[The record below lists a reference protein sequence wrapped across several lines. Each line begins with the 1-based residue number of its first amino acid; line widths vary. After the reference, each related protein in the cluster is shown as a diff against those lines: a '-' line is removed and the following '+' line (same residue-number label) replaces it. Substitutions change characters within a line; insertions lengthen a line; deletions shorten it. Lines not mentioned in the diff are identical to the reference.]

1 MENFEY
7 SQPTNVLF
15 GKNQILNLVDCLK
28 PYGKRVLLVYGGESI
43 KNNGLYQT
51 IIELLKDFE
60 LLELGGI
67 QPNPKLKSVYEGVQI
82 CKNNNIDV
90 ILGVGGGSAID
101 CAKAIAVGAKYNGDV
116 WDLITQKKN
125 IISVLPIVG
134 ILTISASGT
143 EIGNGSVISNPEIK
157 QKLGFDVP
165 YMRLK
170 SVILDP
176 TYTMSVPK
184 KHTVAGIVDIMSHLL
199 EQYLIGEGTFLSNQL
214 CEGVMKTVIH
224 YVSIVLEEPNNYEA
238 RGQIMWAS
246 SLANN
251 GILSLGSS
259 LYAFSCHAIEHELS
273 AFYDIVHGVG
283 LAIVT
288 PQWMRYILNEKTV
301 DKVAHYGKEVWGIND
316 KLDKYEIANQSI
328 EYTEQWFK
336 SLGVSTHLLEHIG
349 VNDRLSSLNLSSK
362 DFEII
367 AKNAVENGSLDYAW
381 VPLNEED
388 VKNIIEMCL

>member
-157 QKLGFDVP
+157 QKLGFDSP

-170 SVILDP
+170 SVIL
-176 TYTMSVPK
+176 
-184 KHTVAGIVDIMSHLL
+184 
-199 EQYLIGEGTFLSNQL
+199 EIG
-214 CEGVMKTVIH
+214 
-224 YVSIVLEEPNNYEA
+224 
-238 RGQIMWAS
+238 R
-246 SLANN
+246 
-251 GILSLGSS
+251 
-259 LYAFSCHAIEHELS
+259 
-273 AFYDIVHGVG
+273 
-283 LAIVT
+283 
-288 PQWMRYILNEKTV
+288 
-301 DKVAHYGKEVWGIND
+301 AHV
-316 KLDKYEIANQSI
+316 
-328 EYTEQWFK
+328 
-336 SLGVSTHLLEHIG
+336 
-349 VNDRLSSLNLSSK
+349 
-362 DFEII
+362 
-367 AKNAVENGSLDYAW
+367 
-381 VPLNEED
+381 
-388 VKNIIEMCL
+388 